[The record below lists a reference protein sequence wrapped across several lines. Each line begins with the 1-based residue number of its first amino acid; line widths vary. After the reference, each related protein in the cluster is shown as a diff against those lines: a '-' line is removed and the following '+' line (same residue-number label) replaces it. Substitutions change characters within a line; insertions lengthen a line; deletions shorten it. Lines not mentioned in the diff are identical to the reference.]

1 MFLSLND
8 PLIIKNLT
16 LKRLFTLV
24 LLFLLGLATIANGQD
39 RPVKSI
45 KSITDTIPT
54 FSDSL
59 SQPIPTIVNPPNS
72 SQKKLTVQ
80 ISPDSPDE
88 PVEYDCKDSM
98 NYDIKNKKVYLF
110 GEAIVVQNTLKL
122 TAERITIDFGNNI
135 VTAEGLSDSLGYRI
149 GNPVFDEGEQNFS
162 AKKIQFNFKTKKG
175 KIYDAV
181 TQEGDLYIHGS
192 ESKIF
197 QGVKADPSD
206 TIKSD
211 IAYNRNS
218 IFTTCNHPYPHFGIR
233 AKKLKMISGEVA
245 VVGPSNI
252 ELGGIPTPLALPF
265 GFFPLKQGARTGL
278 IFPRDYEFSETWGF
292 GLRNVGWYF
301 PINDNWDT
309 KVTGDIYFKGT
320 WGLNANTRY
329 KYRYK
334 NSGNFNLSFSDRV
347 QELSDASKSRDRSL
361 SLRWSH
367 SQDRSAHPNRSFSAS
382 VNIQTNGFQSRN
394 YNDANSVLDNS
405 LSSNINYRQAFP
417 GSPFNLTASM
427 NHSQNTRSNSVTF
440 NLPTVGLVMDRIYPF
455 KKEDRVGKEKWY
467 ERITFKYDM
476 NAQNR
481 FTTTDTTLFTKQTL
495 ESAQYGMR
503 HKMTSDLN
511 FKIFKYI
518 NVSPN
523 ISFTDVWY
531 GNELEK
537 EYVSDLVIVQDTSF
551 NPDGTVYEITSDT
564 TSYGGIEEKKVNG
577 FSRYFQLNAG
587 VNLNTTRYFTKN
599 FKKGLIRGI
608 RHVAKPTIG
617 FTFTPDY
624 TNPEFGYYKDVI
636 SPETPLTE
644 MDTTTYNVFANGV
657 YGSPGSGGKQMR
669 LTYGIRNNF
678 EAKYWSKKDSTAKK
692 FKLFNDINLNGD
704 YNLAKDSLQWSDVR
718 ATGSTRFFNGMTNV
732 NLSATWSPYALDSD
746 RIRKINTFYWD
757 SNKKPLRFVNAV
769 MRTSTSISVKQI
781 RELFGKR
788 KSEQKTGQGASSF
801 SNGNF
806 NQENTSFGSKQGN
819 VNASRGSVKSGEG
832 FLDLFE
838 NFRISYNFNLE
849 FEPSIATGRD
859 TLVVTNHS
867 IETRGNINLT
877 DNWKVTVGRI
887 GYNFRD
893 KKVTFPDFSFYRDL
907 HCWEMGM
914 SWQPERTTYSFFLRV
929 KPSSLDFIELP
940 YKKNN
945 ADVFGGF

>member
-1 MFLSLND
+1 MLGWVN
-8 PLIIKNLT
+8 
-16 LKRLFTLV
+16 FTL
-24 LLFLLGLATIANGQD
+24 AQD
-39 RPVKSI
+39 RVGSPVQSKS
-45 KSITDTIPT
+45 DTIPQAIDT
-54 FSDSL
+54 L
-59 SQPIPTIVNPPNS
+59 NNPTLPAPIVPPNS
-72 SQKKLTVQ
+72 SQKQLTVQ
-80 ISPDSPDE
+80 ISPDSPDD
-88 PVEYDCKDSM
+88 PVEYDCRDSM
-98 NYDIKNKKVYLF
+98 DYDIKNKKVYLY
-110 GEAIVVQNTLKL
+110 GEAVVIQSTLKL

-135 VTAEGLSDSLGYRI
+135 VIAEGLTDSIGDRI
-149 GNPVFDEGEQNFS
+149 GDPVFDEGEQFFS
-162 AKKIQFNFKTKKG
+162 AKKIKFNFKTKKG
-175 KIYDAV
+175 KVYDAV

-192 ESKIF
+192 QTKII
-197 QGVKADPSD
+197 QGIKAEPSD
-206 TIKSD
+206 TINSD
-211 IAYNRNS
+211 IAYNYNS
-218 IFTTCNHPYPHFGIR
+218 IFTTCNHPHPHFGIR
-233 AKKLKMISGEVA
+233 AKKLKMISGKVA

-278 IFPRDYEFSETWGF
+278 IFPRDYEFSEAWGF

-309 KVTGDIYFKGT
+309 KVTGDIYFRGT
-320 WGLNANTRY
+320 WGLNVDTRY

-334 NSGNFNLSFSDRV
+334 NYGNFNLAFSDRV
-347 QELSDASKSRDRSL
+347 QEQSDASTLRERSL

-394 YNDANSVLDNS
+394 FNDANSVLDNS

-440 NLPTVGLVMDRIYPF
+440 NLPTVGLVMDRIFPF
-455 KKEDRVGKEKWY
+455 KKEGRVGKEKWY

-481 FTTTDTTLFTKQTL
+481 FTTTDTTLFTRQTL
-495 ESAQYGMR
+495 ESAQFGMR
-503 HKMTSDLN
+503 HKIASDLN

-518 NVSPN
+518 NVAPN
-523 ISFTDVWY
+523 INYTDVWY

-537 EYVSDLVIVQDTSF
+537 EYVEDLVIVQDTSF
-551 NPDGTVYEITSDT
+551 NPDGTIYEITSDT
-564 TSYGGIEEKKVNG
+564 TSYGGIVDNKVNG
-577 FSRYFQLNAG
+577 FTRYFQLNAG
-587 VNLNTTRYFTKN
+587 VNLNTTRFFTKN
-599 FKKGLIRGI
+599 FKKGFIRGI
-608 RHVAKPTIG
+608 RHVAKPTVG

-624 TNPEFGYYKDVI
+624 TNPEFGYFKDVI
-636 SPETPLTE
+636 SPETPLTD
-644 MDTTTYNVFANGV
+644 MDTLNYNVFANGI
-657 YGSPGSGGKQMR
+657 YGSPGSGGRQMR

-692 FKLFNDINLNGD
+692 FKLFNDINVNGD

-718 ATGSTRFFNGMTNV
+718 ASGSTRFFNGMTNV
-732 NLSATWSPYALDSD
+732 NLTASWSPYALASN
-746 RIRKINTFYWD
+746 RTTKINTFYWET
-757 SNKKPLRFVNAV
+757 NKRPLRFVNAV

-781 RELFGKR
+781 RELFGKG
-788 KSEQKTGQGASSF
+788 KKKNTAKTGQGPPSF
-801 SNGNF
+801 PGGNSPE
-806 NQENTSFGSKQGN
+806 QELEDDAPFGNNRNT
-819 VNASRGSVKSGEG
+819 VNAPRGSVKSGEG

-849 FEPSIATGRD
+849 LEPSALTGKD
-859 TLVVTNHS
+859 TLVITNHS

-940 YKKNN
+940 YRKNN
-945 ADVFGGF
+945 ADAFGGF

>member
-1 MFLSLND
+1 M
-8 PLIIKNLT
+8 
-16 LKRLFTLV
+16 
-24 LLFLLGLATIANGQD
+24 LGLATNANGQD
-39 RPVKSI
+39 RPVRPTRSVI
-45 KSITDTIPT
+45 DTIPNI
-54 FSDSL
+54 SDSL
-59 SQPIPTIVNPPNS
+59 NQQISTNLNPPIP

-80 ISPDSPDE
+80 ISPDSPDD

-98 NYDIKNKKVYLF
+98 DYDIKNKKVYLF

-135 VTAEGLSDSLGYRI
+135 VIAEGLSDSLGTRI
-149 GNPVFDEGEQNFS
+149 GNPVFEEGEQNFS
-162 AKKIQFNFKTKKG
+162 AKKIKFNFKTKKG
-175 KIYDAV
+175 KVYDAV

-197 QGVKADPSD
+197 QGIKANPTD
-206 TIKSD
+206 TISDD

-218 IFTTCNHPYPHFGIR
+218 IFTTCNHPEPHFGIR
-233 AKKLKMISGEVA
+233 AKKVKMVSGKVA

-292 GLRNVGWYF
+292 GLRNIGWYF

-309 KVTGDIYFKGT
+309 KVTGDIYFRGT
-320 WGLNANTRY
+320 WGLKVDTRY

-334 NSGNFNLSFSDRV
+334 SSGNFNISFSDRV
-347 QELSDASKSRDRSL
+347 QEQSDASKLRDKSL

-367 SQDRSAHPNRSFSAS
+367 NQDRAAHPNRSFSAS

-394 YNDANSVLDNS
+394 FNDANSVLDNS

-427 NHSQNTRSNSVTF
+427 NHSQNTRTNAVTF

-455 KKEDRVGKEKWY
+455 KKEGRVGKEKWY
-467 ERITFKYDM
+467 ERVTFKYDM
-476 NAQNR
+476 NGQNR
-481 FTTTDTTLFTKQTL
+481 FTTTDTTLFTQQTL

-503 HKMTSDLN
+503 HKVASDLN

-523 ISFTDVWY
+523 INYTDVWY
-531 GNELEK
+531 GNELGK
-537 EYVSDLVIVQDTSF
+537 EYVSDLTIDTTILYNADSTIL
-551 NPDGTVYEITSDT
+551 GVEYDT
-564 TSYGGIEEKKVNG
+564 TSYGSIVENKING

-617 FTFTPDY
+617 FTYTPDY

-636 SPETPLTE
+636 SPETPLTD
-644 MDTTTYNVFANGV
+644 MADTLNYNVFANGI

-692 FKLFNDINLNGD
+692 FKLFNDINVNGNYD
-704 YNLAKDSLQWSDVR
+704 LAKDSLQWSDMR
-718 ATGSTRFFNGMTNV
+718 ASGSSRFFNGMTNV
-732 NLSATWSPYALDSD
+732 NLSATWSPYDLSTD
-746 RIRKINTFYWD
+746 RKTKINTFYWD

-769 MRTSTSISVKQI
+769 MRTSTTITVKQI
-781 RELFGKR
+781 RELLGKG
-788 KSEQKTGQGASSF
+788 KSSNKTGQGAPSF
-801 SNGNF
+801 PGGNSNRDDSPNGN
-806 NQENTSFGSKQGN
+806 NQGR
-819 VNASRGSVKSGEG
+819 VNAPKGSVKSGEG
-832 FLDLFE
+832 ILDLFE

-849 FEPSIATGRD
+849 LEPSVLTGRD

-877 DNWKVTVGRI
+877 ENWKMTVGRI

-893 KKVTFPDFSFYRDL
+893 KKVTFPDFSFYRNL

-914 SWQPERTTYSFFLRV
+914 SWQPERSTYSFFLRV

-945 ADVFGGF
+945 ADARFGGF

>member
-1 MFLSLND
+1 MKNIYT
-8 PLIIKNLT
+8 II
-16 LKRLFTLV
+16 
-24 LLFLLGLATIANGQD
+24 LLFLLGLATNANGQD
-39 RPVKSI
+39 LPIKPTKSV
-45 KSITDTIPT
+45 TDTIPVS
-54 FSDSL
+54 SDSL
-59 SQPIPTIVNPPNS
+59 SQSIPTPVNAPNP

-80 ISPDSPDE
+80 ISPDSPDD

-98 NYDIKNKKVYLF
+98 DYDIKNKKVYLY
-110 GEAIVVQNTLKL
+110 GEAVVLQNTLKL

-135 VTAEGLSDSLGYRI
+135 VTAEGLTDTLGNRI
-149 GNPVFDEGEQNFS
+149 GYPIFDEGEQNFS

-175 KIYDAV
+175 KVYDAV

-197 QGVKADPSD
+197 QGVKANPAD
-206 TIKSD
+206 TINSD

-218 IFTTCNHPYPHFGIR
+218 IFTTCNHPEPHFGIR
-233 AKKLKMISGEVA
+233 CNKLKMVTGKVA

-252 ELGGIPTPLALPF
+252 ELGGIPTPLFLPF

-292 GLRNVGWYF
+292 GFRNVGWYF

-309 KVTGDIYFKGT
+309 RVTGDIYFKGT
-320 WGLNANTRY
+320 WGLNVDTRY

-334 NSGNFNLSFSDRV
+334 STGNFNLAFSDRV
-347 QELSDASKSRDRSL
+347 QELADASKSRDRSL

-394 YNDANSVLDNS
+394 FNDANSVLDNS

-440 NLPTVGLVMDRIYPF
+440 NLPTVGLVMDRIFPF
-455 KKEDRVGKEKWY
+455 KKENRVGKEKWY
-467 ERITFKYDM
+467 ERVTFKYDM

-503 HKMTSDLN
+503 HKVASDLN
-511 FKIFKYI
+511 FKIFKFI

-523 ISFTDVWY
+523 INYTDVWY

-537 EYVSDLVIVQDTSF
+537 EYVVDLVIVQDTSF
-551 NPDGTVYEITSDT
+551 NPDGSVYEITSDT
-564 TSYGGIEEKKVNG
+564 TSYGGVEDNKING

-599 FKKGLIRGI
+599 FKKGFIRGI
-608 RHVAKPTIG
+608 RHVAKPTVG
-617 FTFTPDY
+617 FTYTPDY
-624 TNPEFGYYKDVI
+624 TNPEFGFYKDVI

-644 MDTTTYNVFANGV
+644 MDTLNYNVFANGI

-669 LTYGIRNNF
+669 LTYGVRNNF
-678 EAKYWSKKDSTAKK
+678 EAKYWSRKDTVAKK
-692 FKLFNDINLNGD
+692 FKLFNDINVNGD

-718 ATGSTRFFNGMTNV
+718 ASGATRFFKGMTNV
-732 NLSATWSPYALDSD
+732 NLTASWSPYALADD
-746 RIRKINTFYWD
+746 RKTKINTFYWD
-757 SNKKPLRFVNAV
+757 TKKRPLRFVNAV

-781 RELFGKR
+781 RDLFGKG
-788 KSEQKTGQGASSF
+788 KSKPKTGQGAPSF
-801 SNGNF
+801 PGGNRD
-806 NQENTSFGSKQGN
+806 EDDTSFGSNRGS

-849 FEPSIATGRD
+849 FEPSIATGKD
-859 TLVVTNHS
+859 TLVITNHS

-887 GYNFRD
+887 GYNFKD

-945 ADVFGGF
+945 ADARFGGF

>member
-1 MFLSLND
+1 M
-8 PLIIKNLT
+8 
-16 LKRLFTLV
+16 
-24 LLFLLGLATIANGQD
+24 LGLATSANGQD
-39 RPVKSI
+39 RPVKPTKSVVDSI
-45 KSITDTIPT
+45 PNI
-54 FSDSL
+54 SDSL
-59 SQPIPTIVNPPNS
+59 IQITPPSVNPPIS
-72 SQKKLTVQ
+72 SQNKLTVQ
-80 ISPDSPDE
+80 ISPDSPDD
-88 PVEYDCKDSM
+88 PVEYDCQDSM
-98 NYDIKNKKVYLF
+98 DYDIKNKKVYLY
-110 GEAIVVQNTLKL
+110 GEAIVVQNTMKL
-122 TAERITIDFGNNI
+122 TAERIIIDFGNNV
-135 VTAEGLSDSLGYRI
+135 VTAEGLSDTLGNRI

-162 AKKIQFNFKTKKG
+162 AKKIKFNFKTKKG
-175 KIYDAV
+175 KVFDAV

-197 QGVKADPSD
+197 QGVKLNPTDSLSD
-206 TIKSD
+206 D

-218 IFTTCNHPYPHFGIR
+218 IFTTCNHPEPHFGIR
-233 AKKLKMISGEVA
+233 AKKLKMVSGKVA

-278 IFPRDYEFSETWGF
+278 IFPRDYEFSEAWGF
-292 GLRNVGWYF
+292 GFRNVGWYF

-309 KVTGDIYFKGT
+309 RITGDIYFRGT
-320 WGLNANTRY
+320 WGLNVNTRY
-329 KYRYK
+329 KYRYR
-334 NSGNFNLSFSDRV
+334 NSGNFNLAFSDRV
-347 QELSDASKSRDRSL
+347 QEQADASKLRDRSL

-367 SQDRSAHPNRSFSAS
+367 TQDRSAHPNRSFSAS

-394 YNDANSVLDNS
+394 FNDANSVLDNS

-427 NHSQNTRSNSVTF
+427 NHSQNTRSNAVTF

-467 ERITFKYDM
+467 EGITFKYDM

-503 HKMTSDLN
+503 HKVASDLN
-511 FKIFKYI
+511 FKIFKFI

-523 ISFTDVWY
+523 INYTEV
-531 GNELEK
+531 
-537 EYVSDLVIVQDTSF
+537 
-551 NPDGTVYEITSDT
+551 
-564 TSYGGIEEKKVNG
+564 
-577 FSRYFQLNAG
+577 NAG

-599 FKKGLIRGI
+599 FKKGLIRGV

-617 FTFTPDY
+617 FTYTPDY

-636 SPETPLTE
+636 SPETPLNLVP
-644 MDTTTYNVFANGV
+644 DTLNYNVFTNGV
-657 YGSPGSGGKQMR
+657 YGSPGNGGRQMR

-692 FKLFNDINLNGD
+692 IKLFNDINVNGN
-704 YNLAKDSLQWSDVR
+704 YNLAKDSLRWSDVQ
-718 ATGSTRFFNGMTNV
+718 ASGSSRFFNGMTNV
-732 NLSATWSPYALDSD
+732 NLTARWSPYALSD
-746 RIRKINTFYWD
+746 DRARPVNTFQWEK
-757 SNKKPLRFVNAV
+757 NKRPLRFVNAV

-781 RELFGKR
+781 RELFGKG
-788 KSEQKTGQGASSF
+788 KSSTKTGQGPPSF
-801 SNGNF
+801 PGSETPNFGENGRDGG
-806 NQENTSFGSKQGN
+806 TI
-819 VNASRGSVKSGEG
+819 NAPRGSVKSGEG

-838 NFRISYNFNLE
+838 NFRISYNLNVEL
-849 FEPSIATGRD
+849 EPSRETGKD
-859 TLVVTNHS
+859 TLIIRNHS

-877 DNWKVTVGRI
+877 DNWRVTVGRI
-887 GYNFRD
+887 GYNFKD

-940 YKKNN
+940 YKKIVKLRNWIFLVRYSIFILLTPSKSSKSPKWPTLLPPN
-945 ADVFGGF
+945 LPSIIFH

>member
-1 MFLSLND
+1 M
-8 PLIIKNLT
+8 
-16 LKRLFTLV
+16 
-24 LLFLLGLATIANGQD
+24 LGSATNAYGQD
-39 RPVKSI
+39 RPVRPTI
-45 KSITDTIPT
+45 PVTDTIPN

-59 SQPIPTIVNPPNS
+59 NQQIPTTLNPPIS

-88 PVEYDCKDSM
+88 PVEYDCRDSM
-98 NYDIKNKKVYLF
+98 DYDIKNKKVYLY

-135 VTAEGLSDSLGYRI
+135 VIAEGLSDSLGNRI
-149 GNPVFDEGEQNFS
+149 GNPIFDEGEQNFS
-162 AKKIQFNFKTKKG
+162 AKKIKFNFKTKKG
-175 KIYDAV
+175 KVYDAV

-192 ESKIF
+192 ESKII
-197 QGVKADPSD
+197 QGIKANPAD
-206 TIKSD
+206 TISDD

-218 IFTTCNHPYPHFGIR
+218 IFTTCNHPEPHFGIR
-233 AKKLKMISGEVA
+233 AKKVKMVSGKVA
-245 VVGPSNI
+245 VVGPANI

-309 KVTGDIYFKGT
+309 KVTGDIYFRGT
-320 WGLNANTRY
+320 WGLNVDTRY

-334 NSGNFNLSFSDRV
+334 SSGNFNVSFSDRV
-347 QELSDASKSRDRSL
+347 QEQSDASKLRDKSL

-367 SQDRSAHPNRSFSAS
+367 SQDRAAHPNRSFSAS

-394 YNDANSVLDNS
+394 FNDANSVLDNS

-427 NHSQNTRSNSVTF
+427 NHSQNTRSNAVTF

-467 ERITFKYDM
+467 ERVTFKYDM

-503 HKMTSDLN
+503 HKVASDLN

-523 ISFTDVWY
+523 INYTDVWY
-531 GNELEK
+531 GNELGK
-537 EYVSDLVIVQDTSF
+537 EYVSELTIDTTILYNADSTIL
-551 NPDGTVYEITSDT
+551 GIEYDT
-564 TSYGGIEEKKVNG
+564 TSYGSIVDNKING

-587 VNLNTTRYFTKN
+587 VNLNTTRFFTKN

-617 FTFTPDY
+617 FTYTPDY

-644 MDTTTYNVFANGV
+644 MADTINYNVFANGI

-692 FKLFNDINLNGD
+692 FKLFNDINVNGNYD
-704 YNLAKDSLQWSDVR
+704 LAKDSLQWSDVR
-718 ATGSTRFFNGMTNV
+718 ASGSSRFFNGMTNV
-732 NLSATWSPYALDSD
+732 NLTATWSPYALSD
-746 RIRKINTFYWD
+746 DRKKKINTFYWD

-769 MRTSTSISVKQI
+769 MRTSTTITVKQI
-781 RELFGKR
+781 RGLLGKS
-788 KSEQKTGQGASSF
+788 KSSNKTGQGAPSFPGDDSNRGDSF
-801 SNGNF
+801 SGN
-806 NQENTSFGSKQGN
+806 NQGA
-819 VNASRGSVKSGEG
+819 VNAPKGSVKSGEG
-832 FLDLFE
+832 ILDLFE
-838 NFRISYNFNLE
+838 NFRISYNFNVEL
-849 FEPSIATGRD
+849 EPSDLTGRD
-859 TLVVTNHS
+859 TLVITNHS

-877 DNWKVTVGRI
+877 DNWKMTVGRI

-893 KKVTFPDFSFYRDL
+893 KKVTFPDFSFYRNL

-914 SWQPERTTYSFFLRV
+914 SWQPERSTYSFFLRV

-940 YKKNN
+940 YQKNN
-945 ADVFGGF
+945 ADARFGGF